1 MRMTGNRHDIISK
14 LQTDILRLQ
23 GFKQERGNSPLDA
36 GLGPIIKSFP
46 NSTFPVGCI
55 HEFVSQKKEDAT
67 TTTGFVA
74 GLINSLMINSGA
86 ALWISSSRTLFPP
99 ALKAF
104 GIQPERFIF
113 IDLKRERDVLWAMDE
128 ALKCGALSVVVGE
141 IQNVSFMESRRLQL
155 AVEQSQVT
163 GFILRSNLSKVNTT
177 ACISR
182 WKITSM
188 PSELIEDLPGIGFPK
203 WKVELVRVKNGKTGE
218 WEVVWGFDKLSLTT
232 RFDVRS
238 KAASFR
244 PQASSLGENDFGMTE
259 KLRQGTA

>member
-1 MRMTGNRHDIISK
+1 MGLIRRGMQTAKNDIIAK

-46 NSTFPVGCI
+46 NFTFPVSCI
-55 HEFVSQKKEDAT
+55 HEFLSQKKEDAT
-67 TTTGFVA
+67 ATSGFVA
-74 GLINSLMINSGA
+74 GLIHSLIINSGA

-141 IQNVSFMESRRLQL
+141 MQNISFMESRRLQL
-155 AVEQSQVT
+155 SVEQSQVT
-163 GFILRSNLSKVNTT
+163 GFILRNSLNKVNTT
-177 ACISR
+177 ACVSR
-182 WKITSM
+182 WNITSL
-188 PSELIEDLPGIGFPK
+188 PSETIEDLPGIGFPK
-203 WKVELVRVKNGKTGE
+203 WKVELLKVRNGKPGA
-218 WEVVWGFDKLSLTT
+218 WEMQWINGKFAPVYRTPVITHLEQK
-232 RFDVRS
+232 
-238 KAASFR
+238 
-244 PQASSLGENDFGMTE
+244 QAG
-259 KLRQGTA
+259 